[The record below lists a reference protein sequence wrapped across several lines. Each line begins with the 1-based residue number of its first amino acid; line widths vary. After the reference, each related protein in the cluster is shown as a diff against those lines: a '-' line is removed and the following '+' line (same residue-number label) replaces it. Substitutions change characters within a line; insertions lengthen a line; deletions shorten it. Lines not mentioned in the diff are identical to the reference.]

1 MTNQERIEKLEAQ
14 SKELI
19 ENFQK
24 NGAMITEIQNANVKL
39 NEQFIAIQGKI
50 ELLKE
55 LDNDGRELAKD
66 KDGVE

>member
-1 MTNQERIEKLEAQ
+1 MTNQERIEVLESQA
-14 SKELI
+14 KELI

-55 LDNDGRELAKD
+55 LDNDGDSGQPDVTED
-66 KDGVE
+66 

>member
-1 MTNQERIEKLEAQ
+1 MTNQERIEALEGQA
-14 SKELI
+14 KGLI
-19 ENFQK
+19 ETFQK

-55 LDNDGRELAKD
+55 LDNDGDSGEPD
-66 KDGVE
+66 VTED